1 MVQNNDRAELVNA
14 LKCLRDNDIAHLP
27 QDKKDILLNAD
38 EEALIQ
44 AYYDMDGEFSR
55 SKCYNLDNPYLSI
68 PLALCCCATSVAM
81 VGGPCYMAYKV
92 GGNCFESLACLCLSV
107 GVNPMMAAVPVAP
120 AKYAVEL
127 VTKKSKV
134 QNEDSKIQ
142 EKHAGDDLKLDDI
155 NNVNDVRSRAD
166 NIFLAYLKYVC
177 SLHAY
182 TATDKICIKGLIQ
195 QFCSAKKMRHSNN
208 FYANINLSAS
218 DDLHI
223 Q

>member
-27 QDKKDILLNAD
+27 QIQKDILLNAD

-55 SKCYNLDNPYLSI
+55 SKCCNLDNPYLSI
-68 PLALCCCATSVAM
+68 PLGLCCCATSVAM
-81 VGGPCYMAYKV
+81 VGGLGYMAYNV
-92 GGNCFESLACLCLSV
+92 GGNCFESLALL
-107 GVNPMMAAVPVAP
+107 GYLLGANLPMSLFPVLP
-120 AKYAVEL
+120 ATYAVEL

-134 QNEDSKIQ
+134 QNEAPTIQ
-142 EKHAGDDLKLDDI
+142 EEHAKDDMKLDDI
-155 NNVNDVRSRAD
+155 NNVNDVSSRAD

-177 SLHAY
+177 SLHTY
-182 TATDKICIKGLIQ
+182 TATDKIYIKGLIQ
-195 QFCSAKKMRHSNN
+195 QFCSTKKMRHSNN
-208 FYANINLSAS
+208 LDANINLSAS

>member
-1 MVQNNDRAELVNA
+1 MVQNNDRAELVDA
-14 LKCLRDNDIAHLP
+14 LKCLRDNNIENLP

-55 SKCYNLDNPYLSI
+55 SKCCNLDNPCLSI

-92 GGNCFESLACLCLSV
+92 GGNCFESLACLCLPV

-120 AKYAVEL
+120 ATYAVEL

-134 QNEDSKIQ
+134 QNEAPTIQ
-142 EKHAGDDLKLDDI
+142 EEHAKDDRKLDDI
-155 NNVNDVRSRAD
+155 NNVNDVSSRAD

-182 TATDKICIKGLIQ
+182 TATDKIYIKGLIQ

-208 FYANINLSAS
+208 LDANINLSAS
-218 DDLHI
+218 GNIHI